1 MCIILFWILLC
12 FKDQEV
18 RPETETMG
26 KLTWRIMVFYVNG
39 KLNKIMCKLVAP
51 EERMHLLKATTK
63 SIKCFYESLVSAG
76 YSTHIPHIHTHTK
89 VITIK

>member
-1 MCIILFWILLC
+1 
-12 FKDQEV
+12 
-18 RPETETMG
+18 
-26 KLTWRIMVFYVNG
+26 MVFYVNG

-63 SIKCFYESLVSAG
+63 NIKCLWKSREWAG
-76 YSTHIPHIHTHTK
+76 YSTHIHTQ

>member
-1 MCIILFWILLC
+1 MEL
-12 FKDQEV
+12 
-18 RPETETMG
+18 
-26 KLTWRIMVFYVNG
+26 YVNG

-63 SIKCFYESLVSAG
+63 NIKCFYESLVSAE
-76 YSTHIPHIHTHTK
+76 YSTHTHTSTYTQ